1 MDLPDEDAL
10 RWIVKTYAGLRA
22 AHGEAFDAPALLQPT
37 GAFFPDEFQP
47 DAPGVARLLTRMIG
61 YGPTADDLPLELAFL
76 APEVDAAS
84 GGCGSSACGSR
95 GGGSAGIRDVEDT
108 GAGYRVFI
116 AAADVGNADVLAAS
130 LARSVGALVLHEA
143 GERVSPE
150 KSELAAIASGF
161 GVLLANGAAVW
172 AKSCGGLRVA
182 QATVLSP
189 EEIGVALALFV
200 CIHGTPRGEVRAHL
214 GTTQREALELASDWV
229 DSNPWLA
236 EQLRDRPASLQSG
249 AFEVEPVRGA
259 FGRWLH
265 QRRLG
270 QAMRA
275 PRAVPAAPV
284 SAERRRHLEEARALV
299 DEAMNE
305 GASEAEA

>member
-10 RWIVKTYAGLRA
+10 RWIVKNYAGLRA
-22 AHGEAFDAPALLQPT
+22 AHGDALDAPALLQPT
-37 GAFFPDEFQP
+37 GAFFPDEFRP
-47 DAPGVARLLTRMIG
+47 DAPGVARLLTRMIA
-61 YGPTADDLPLELAFL
+61 YGPTTDDLPLELAFL
-76 APEVDAAS
+76 AASGEES

-150 KSELAAIASGF
+150 KSELAAVACGF

-172 AKSCGGLRVA
+172 AKSCGGLRMA

-189 EEIGVALALFV
+189 EEIGVALALFASV
-200 CIHGTPRGEVRAHL
+200 HGTPRAEVRAHL

-229 DSNPWLA
+229 DSNPWVA
-236 EQLRDRPASLQSG
+236 EQLRDRPASLQAG
-249 AFEVEPVRGA
+249 AFELEPVRGA

-275 PRAVPAAPV
+275 PRPVPAAPV

-299 DEAMNE
+299 DEAMSE
-305 GASEAEA
+305 GANEAEA